1 MGRPRGSRPPAVTR
15 ARVVAAVTPVF
26 AADGFVGASTRRLAG
41 AAGINVSTL
50 AYHFGSKEGLYHA
63 VLDASCAALLAF
75 PMPASLPPEVAD
87 RIRTVSAALYRFAR
101 EHRDSVRL
109 LVRHELEHGLLPDGV
124 RGRWAERS
132 FERLA
137 ALQAALPGVPLLSR
151 RLELITLRHLI
162 AGHAVAS
169 DDGLVGIAEGDHV
182 AVVAAHLG
190 EVAVRLLLD

>member
-26 AADGFVGASTRRLAG
+26 AADGYVGASTRKLAG

-50 AYHFGSKEGLYHA
+50 AYHFGGKAGLYHA

-75 PMPASLPPEVAD
+75 PMPACLPPDPAD
-87 RIRTVSAALYRFAR
+87 RLRTVSGALYRFAR
-101 EHRDSVRL
+101 EHRGSVRIL
-109 LVRHELEHGLLPDGV
+109 LRHELEHGNLPDGV
-124 RGRWAERS
+124 RGRWTERS

-151 RLELITLRHLI
+151 RLEVLTLRHLL
-162 AGHAVAS
+162 ARHAVAA
-169 DDGLVGIAEGDHV
+169 DDGLVGIAEGEHDE
-182 AVVAAHLG
+182 VVAAHLG